1 METNLPKKIIKM
13 NLNKFEKF
21 DDLKVLMKKCLTLG
35 KRISFFAFLLKLKSM
50 FSLNLPN
57 DYELAQ

>member
-1 METNLPKKIIKM
+1 M
-13 NLNKFEKF
+13 NLNKLEKF
-21 DDLKVLMKKCLTLG
+21 DDLKVLMKKCLTKG